1 MRRREFITL
10 IGGAVAGWPRAA
22 RSQKP
27 VVARV
32 GYIWI
37 GARGTDVSNTGLRQ
51 GLADLGYIVGG
62 NLLLEE

>member
-1 MRRREFITL
+1 MKRREFVIL
-10 IGGAVAGWPRAA
+10 LGVAVAAWPRAA

-27 VVARV
+27 GVPRV

-51 GLADLGYIVGG
+51 GLADLG
-62 NLLLEE
+62 